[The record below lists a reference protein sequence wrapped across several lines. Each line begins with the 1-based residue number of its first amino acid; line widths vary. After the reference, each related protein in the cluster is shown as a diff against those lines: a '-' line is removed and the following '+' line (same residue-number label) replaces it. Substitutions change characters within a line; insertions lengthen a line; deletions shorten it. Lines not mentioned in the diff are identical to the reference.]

1 MKRFARLVSVLLLI
15 AVVAAC
21 AQPTPVPTS
30 TPVPPTATPVPPT
43 PTPIPPTPIPP
54 TPVPPT
60 PVPVTLA
67 GKFKEPNAGIEMSY
81 PDKWTAVASVAGVG
95 ITQLS
100 EDWQGVLISTLRH
113 EAGLTQAAD
122 LAAMKADL
130 IASKSFSNLQ
140 FTDGTKTKVFGK
152 EWDSYDW
159 KGYYDA
165 VKMDYTGRDTVVPY
179 GKNLL
184 RITTYSPVDKW
195 SYYEAFFSK
204 IRDSIVAPAADFA
217 YVPPAPVTEWT
228 TYTSP
233 EFNLS
238 VSQPAD
244 WIAVGPPW
252 EGKGLWLNTADYMV
266 STVIWVQDGTD
277 AAAELKK
284 WSETLLAGKGVF
296 NTVTLDDAKTTKA
309 LGVDAPTV
317 TGNGLNA
324 FGTKVNF
331 QTTFVPHG
339 GQMLYILQYASSDRW
354 ADAQSTLAG
363 ILSSLT
369 AWKSYT
375 SPEYGL
381 KLSYPATWLDPMAP
395 WEGKGIWLNSPDYM
409 TSLIVWVQDGTDAA
423 AEMTK
428 WEETLKSG
436 KGLFTGVELKDGAP
450 INILGEDR
458 ATKVGTGKNAFGSD
472 VEFGAS
478 FVPREGKML
487 YIVWYAG
494 AGDPVKVGQNVWP
507 TILSSMAGQSPE
519 ASTK

>member
-1 MKRFARLVSVLLLI
+1 MKSVARLVFVVLLI

-21 AQPTPVPTS
+21 AQPTPVPT
-30 TPVPPTATPVPPT
+30 ATPVPPT
-43 PTPIPPTPIPP
+43 RTPVPPPTPIPPTP

-60 PVPVTLA
+60 PVPVTMA
-67 GKFKEPNAGIEMSY
+67 GTFKEPNAGFEMGY

-95 ITQLS
+95 ITVLS

-113 EAGLTQAAD
+113 EAGLTQAGD
-122 LAAMKADL
+122 LATMKADL
-130 IASKSFSNLQ
+130 IAGKAFSNLQ

-184 RITTYSPVDKW
+184 RITTYAPVDKW
-195 SYYEAFFSK
+195 SYYQPFFTK
-204 IRDSIVAPAADFA
+204 MLDSIVAPAADFA
-217 YVPPAPVTEWT
+217 YVPPAPVTDWVT
-228 TYTSP
+228 HTSS

-266 STVIWVQDGTD
+266 STIVWVQDGTD

-284 WSETLLAGKGVF
+284 WSETLQAGTGVF
-296 NTVTLDDAKTTKA
+296 NTVTLDEPKTTKV
-309 LGVDAPTV
+309 LGVDSPSQ
-317 TGNGLNA
+317 TGKGKNA
-324 FGTKVNF
+324 FGTDVNF
-331 QTTFVPHG
+331 LATFVPHADK
-339 GQMLYILQYASSDRW
+339 MLYILQYASSDRW
-354 ADAQSTLAG
+354 EGAQSTLAG

-369 AWKSYT
+369 AWKAYT
-375 SPEYGL
+375 SAEYGL
-381 KLSYPATWLDPMAP
+381 KLIYPANWLDPLAP
-395 WEGKGIWLNSPDYM
+395 WEGKGLWLNTADYL

-423 AEMTK
+423 AELTK

-436 KGLFTGVELKDGAP
+436 KGLFTGVELQDGAP
-450 INILGEDR
+450 IKILGEER
-458 ATKVGTGKNAFGSD
+458 VTKLGKGKNAFGSD

-478 FVPREGKML
+478 FVPFEGKML
-487 YIVWYAG
+487 YILWYAG
-494 AGDPVKVGQNVWP
+494 AGDPVKIGQNVWP
-507 TILSSMAGQSPE
+507 TIL
-519 ASTK
+519 ASINKS